1 MGAKE
6 TRTRSSS
13 RAAKAKK
20 AIAVKKKTAPKNK
33 VVAAPKKKLK
43 AKAKAKPKMT
53 TARRN
58 VVRAEAVA
66 PPANLPV
73 PPPPPAD
80 AIEVSGIYGT
90 VLYSEDDPFA
100 EVREVFNHYDRDQ
113 SGTIEAEEFAEVC
126 EALGVELQDDE
137 LEVGLS
143 IVDADGDGTIN
154 WDEFLAWWRSR

>member
-20 AIAVKKKTAPKNK
+20 AIAVKKKAAPKNK
-33 VVAAPKKKLK
+33 VVAAPKRKLK
-43 AKAKAKPKMT
+43 AKAKAKPKLT
-53 TARRN
+53 TPRRN
-58 VVRAEAVA
+58 TVRAEVA
-66 PPANLPV
+66 ESPAETLL
-73 PPPPPAD
+73 PPPPPED
-80 AIEVSGIYGT
+80 IIEVSGIYET
-90 VLYSEDDPFA
+90 VVYSEDDPFA
-100 EVREVFNHYDRDQ
+100 EVREIFNHYDRDQ